1 LLRLP
6 AACELPEHVA
16 YVVAPGDTLSR
27 IAQREYGAAG
37 AWGAIWQENRGSVM
51 SDGRT
56 SSDPAL
62 ILPGW
67 TLRLPT
73 RPGPLPAPPAVA
85 SPAASPPAHQEPVPT
100 PTDAATPVP
109 DAVASPAASASG
121 PPARA
126 PGGSPADEPA
136 RQTPAGHGVRIP
148 VGLLIAPCV
157 ASGVLALALLARR
170 RRRGARP

>member
-1 LLRLP
+1 QSAPREHVVRPGESLWSIAAAECASPLYWRDIADLNRIEHPALIHPGTVLRLP
-6 AACELPEHVA
+6 AACEVPEHVA

-62 ILPGW
+62 ILPGR

-73 RPGPLPAPPAVA
+73 RPGPLPPPPPSAP
-85 SPAASPPAHQEPVPT
+85 
-100 PTDAATPVP
+100 
-109 DAVASPAASASG
+109 
-121 PPARA
+121 
-126 PGGSPADEPA
+126 
-136 RQTPAGHGVRIP
+136 
-148 VGLLIAPCV
+148 
-157 ASGVLALALLARR
+157 
-170 RRRGARP
+170 